1 LRKLGELEAWSLE
14 KRVLFLSCW
23 LRTENEKKEKRREKK
38 RGFTLPKSDLTS
50 QA

>member
-1 LRKLGELEAWSLE
+1 LELE

-23 LRTENEKKEKRREKK
+23 FRNEDEKKEKRRGRK
-38 RGFTLPKSDLTS
+38 RGLTPPKSELTS